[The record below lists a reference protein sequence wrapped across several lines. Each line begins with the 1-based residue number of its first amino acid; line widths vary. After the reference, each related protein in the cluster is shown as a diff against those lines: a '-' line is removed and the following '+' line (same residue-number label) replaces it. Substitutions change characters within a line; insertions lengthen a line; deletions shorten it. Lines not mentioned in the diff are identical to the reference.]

1 MRHHWVSMPVP
12 VPPALHLP
20 FLSDELRDEAGL
32 LCLRIRLGFVEPNDE
47 ATADRLAEL
56 TALNEQARLR
66 VEAERE
72 SARQQ
77 RLTSIAGELA
87 ASVVR

>member
-1 MRHHWVSMPVP
+1 MCYHWVSMPVP
-12 VPPALHLP
+12 VPPAPHLP
-20 FLSDELRDEAGL
+20 FLSDELRDEAEL
-32 LCLRIRLGFVEPNDE
+32 VWLRVRLGLVAPDDE

-77 RLTSIAGELA
+77 RPTSIAGELA
-87 ASVVR
+87 AAVVR